1 MACLQRITQS
11 PADDLAGIQIRDKRQ
26 IANAF
31 LCLNVGYV
39 SGPSLVRAMEL
50 KILYEIGIPSVR
62 MVGVGRFVTFAT
74 PKFQ

>member
-1 MACLQRITQS
+1 MRVKAAVSMCVKQGLY
-11 PADDLAGIQIRDKRQ
+11 KRK
-26 IANAF
+26 NS
-31 LCLNVGYV
+31 NVGYV
-39 SGPSLVRAMEL
+39 SGPSFVRAMEL